1 MSSNDKSTVRETI
14 RTVTPEY
21 VGRPNREM
29 NTIGWGICLGMAIL
43 LIPLLPFMI
52 IVWAI
57 ARLTAHADRRM
68 RE

>member
-1 MSSNDKSTVRETI
+1 MSSNDESTVQETI

-29 NTIGWGICLGMAIL
+29 NTIGWSIFLGMAIL
-43 LIPLLPFMI
+43 LLPLLPFMI
-52 IVWAI
+52 IVWVI
-57 ARLTAHADRRM
+57 ARLTAHADRRV